1 MRIGIIGAGTMGVGI
16 AHAVATSGWDALVV
30 EPDDTQRDKA
40 RDRLGEVVSSGV
52 SRGKLTQAEADA
64 AISRLF
70 FHLSAAELPEG
81 LDWIIE
87 SVPEKLELKRAV
99 LAEAEARSPRHLAS
113 NTSAISITALAEGL
127 SSPAGFVG
135 MHFFNPVW
143 SMKLVEVVVGEG
155 SGADAVEAAVEV
167 ARGIGKE
174 PIVVRDAPG
183 FASSRLGVLLGLEAI
198 RMVEEGIASPEDID
212 KAMTLGYGYPM
223 GPLRLGDLVGLDVR
237 LAIAEHLSQTYGER
251 FTPPTL
257 LREMVAQGKLGKK
270 SGEGFYRW

>member
-64 AISRLF
+64 AISRLS
-70 FHLSAAELPEG
+70 FHSSAAELPEG

-99 LAEAEARSPRHLAS
+99 LAEAEALSPRHLAS
-113 NTSAISITALAEGL
+113 NTSAISITALAKGL
-127 SSPAGFVG
+127 SAPAGFVG

-155 SGADAVEAAVEV
+155 SSADAVEAAVEV

-212 KAMTLGYGYPM
+212 NAMTLGYGYPM

-251 FTPPTL
+251 FTPPSL